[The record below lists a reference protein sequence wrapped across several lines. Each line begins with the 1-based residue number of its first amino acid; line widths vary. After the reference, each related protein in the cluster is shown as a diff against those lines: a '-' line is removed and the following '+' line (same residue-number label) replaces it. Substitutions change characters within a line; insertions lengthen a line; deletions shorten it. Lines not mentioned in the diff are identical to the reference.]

1 MFNFKFKRHLLN
13 FECNFI
19 VLKLLFNIMSH
30 KNLRTVPV
38 YRKALELCAMSRE
51 IASYVTFNKDL
62 LKLYKSNSLRDIIAD
77 SLLTDAILIPQKIAQ
92 TEFSLSHDEKLRNVS
107 YINIM
112 IKNINSYCT
121 GLERDG
127 VKEKEY
133 LNLLRQEIKSFR
145 ISFKKWTGSLPNNG
159 NVQLP

>member
-1 MFNFKFKRHLLN
+1 MFNFKFKRHFLN

>member
-1 MFNFKFKRHLLN
+1 
-13 FECNFI
+13 
-19 VLKLLFNIMSH
+19 MSH

-133 LNLLRQEIKSFR
+133 LNLLRQEINSFR
-145 ISFKKWTGSLPNNG
+145 KSFKKWRGSLPNNG
-159 NVQLP
+159 DVQLP